1 MTAVFAWM
9 IFGERMSPMEIAGGA
24 MVVAGVWIVGRR
36 EKTEVPQVEEM
47 IPPVAQV

>member
-1 MTAVFAWM
+1 
-9 IFGERMSPMEIAGGA
+9 